1 MQNNATTLKIMPE
14 YDQLAT
20 LKEETWWKV
29 NSIASALVAMGQRPN
44 DVLLH
49 KHFET
54 IEPLFTEYME
64 WLFAHQAE
72 SSWVA
77 QVKKDDIALSKARSE
92 RPTDCIFEVPQ
103 TLYHCNT
110 KTIALYKYYK
120 EHPKLHNVTGN
131 QLINNVFNHNAFAST
146 DYQSVP

>member
-1 MQNNATTLKIMPE
+1 MQDNTAALKIKPE
-14 YDQLAT
+14 HGHLAT

-44 DVLLH
+44 DVLLQ

-64 WLFAHQAE
+64 WLFDHKAE

-92 RPTDCIFEVPQ
+92 RPTDCIFEVPH
-103 TLYHCNT
+103 TLYRCKT
-110 KTIALYKYYK
+110 QTIALYKYYK
-120 EHPKLHNVTGN
+120 EHPKLHSATGN
-131 QLINNVFNHNAFAST
+131 QLINNIFNNDAFT
-146 DYQSVP
+146 L